1 MGERASFWGTRNKK
15 KAFFEGVV
23 GQDVNQPPG
32 LLSLL
37 FLNGNG
43 LRHRE
48 LKGKERKEMPVPNNF
63 LFKKAFRFPIAK
75 KRKRLLK
82 SSTSRST
89 IMACCRRT
97 WSCSC
102 YKTGLW
108 PWPLIKIHYIEYPIL
123 GFSFFAI
130 VKPRNR

>member
-1 MGERASFWGTRNKK
+1 MKK

-63 LFKKAFRFPIAK
+63 LLKKMLSDSPL
-75 KRKRLLK
+75 RKYENV
-82 SSTSRST
+82 
-89 IMACCRRT
+89 C
-97 WSCSC
+97 
-102 YKTGLW
+102 
-108 PWPLIKIHYIEYPIL
+108 
-123 GFSFFAI
+123 
-130 VKPRNR
+130 